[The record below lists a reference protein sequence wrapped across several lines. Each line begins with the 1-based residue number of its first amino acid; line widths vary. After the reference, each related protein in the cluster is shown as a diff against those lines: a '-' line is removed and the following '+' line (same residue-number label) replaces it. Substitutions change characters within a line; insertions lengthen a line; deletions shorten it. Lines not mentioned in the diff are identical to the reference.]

1 MKVKELI
8 EELKKFSPEEEVRY
22 GLKKGKWHQMKI
34 IVKIDNWNGC
44 AVLKGLEG

>member
-8 EELKKFSPEEEVRY
+8 EELKKFPPEEEVRY
-22 GLKKGKWHQMKI
+22 GLKKGKWHQMKMI
-34 IVKIDNWNGC
+34 EKIDNWNGW